1 MCFRKVAHLYLNSLV
16 IPSTKLASDIM
27 KVFVKTGPGQD
38 SCSHSHSIEV
48 KLIESGMRPE
58 APPRHTIQR
67 DNRLFTLLHSS
78 DPRN

>member
-38 SCSHSHSIEV
+38 NCSHSHSIEV

-58 APPRHTIQR
+58 PPPRHNIR
-67 DNRLFTLLHSS
+67 RSDNLFPFSRTNN
-78 DPRN
+78 PP

>member
-16 IPSTKLASDIM
+16 ILSTKLASDVM

-48 KLIESGMRPE
+48 TLIESGMRPE
-58 APPRHTIQR
+58 APPRHIIQR
-67 DNRLFTLLHSS
+67 NNDLFTTLQSS
-78 DPRN
+78 PLRN